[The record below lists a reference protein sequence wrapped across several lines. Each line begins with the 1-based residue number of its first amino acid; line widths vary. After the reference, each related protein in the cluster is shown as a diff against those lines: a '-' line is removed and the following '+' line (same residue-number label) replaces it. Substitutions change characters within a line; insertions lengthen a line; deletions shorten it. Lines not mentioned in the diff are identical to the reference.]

1 MEKLQDKGTSLLSLS
16 QTTMTAP
23 VNTSWASALLY
34 SIPESIAD
42 MIELDG
48 RKLRVQLARPDAEVE
63 EMNAQRREE
72 REAKRAADKEAKR
85 AAAADRAAAKK
96 VDGEAATAV
105 EGEAAPKPKK
115 KKSAKVRTFAS
126 SISSARDWPVG
137 RERRI
142 LKCQTLS

>member
-23 VNTSWASALLY
+23 VNISWASAILY
-34 SIPESIAD
+34 SILESIAD

-72 REAKRAADKEAKR
+72 RETKRAADKEAKK

-96 VDGEAATAV
+96 EDGEAATAV

-115 KKSAKVRTFAS
+115 KKSAKVRTSAS
-126 SISSARDWPVG
+126 FVCIARDWLG
-137 RERRI
+137 EMEREY
-142 LKCQTLS
+142 